1 MVSVTNSLSNFADG
15 GTGFDTVDYTGLAE
29 QIVVNMQGVTEV
41 KVQVGN
47 TANHHII
54 TSIENIIG
62 TAQNDTITGSEGVNT
77 FVGMDG
83 SDTIYGI
90 GGNNIIYGGT
100 KERNSTSTA
109 ADTIY
114 GGTGD
119 DTIYGAAGADEVSS

>member
-1 MVSVTNSLSNFADG
+1 
-15 GTGFDTVDYTGLAE
+15 
-29 QIVVNMQGVTEV
+29 MQGVTEV

-62 TAQNDTITGSEGVNT
+62 TNQSDTITGNDGKNIL
-77 FVGMDG
+77 VGMDG
-83 SDTIYGI
+83 SDTISGI
-90 GGNNIIYGGT
+90 AGNNIIYGGT

-114 GGTGD
+114 RW
-119 DTIYGAAGADEVSS
+119 YRRWHYLWSSWSWWFKRWT